1 MEKEPGWEV
10 NFKRITVKMSD
21 GSVFGGRVNI
31 RGFQRLSDFLRG
43 TDDRFVVVLSEDE
56 QQPQKVMM
64 VNKNYIL
71 WAETAD

>member
-1 MEKEPGWEV
+1 MDKEPGWEV

-21 GSVFGGRVNI
+21 SSVFGGKVNI

-43 TDDRFVVVLSEDE
+43 TDDKFIVILSEDE
-56 QQPQKVMM
+56 QPQKVMM

>member
-1 MEKEPGWEV
+1 MEKQGEWDV
-10 NFKRITVKMSD
+10 NFKQVTVKMSD

-31 RGFQRLSDFLRG
+31 RGSQRLSDYLRV
-43 TDDRFVVVLSEDE
+43 TDDRFIVILPEDE
-56 QQPQKVMM
+56 QPQKVIM

>member
-1 MEKEPGWEV
+1 MEKEAAWEV
-10 NFKRITVKMSD
+10 NFKNVTLKMSD

-31 RGFQRLSDFLRG
+31 RGSQRLSDYLRV
-43 TDDRFVVVLSEDE
+43 TDDRFVVILPAEE
-56 QQPQKVMM
+56 QPQKVMM